1 MAFQQLLVSFLL
13 FALLIAALSVSFAE
27 AGDKGGDIIIIGG
40 GLNDETVA
48 PVEGKA
54 IYTLVCF
61 LNF

>member
-1 MAFQQLLVSFLL
+1 MAYQQLLVSFLL

-48 PVEGKA
+48 PVEGKCW
-54 IYTLVCF
+54 LF
-61 LNF
+61 